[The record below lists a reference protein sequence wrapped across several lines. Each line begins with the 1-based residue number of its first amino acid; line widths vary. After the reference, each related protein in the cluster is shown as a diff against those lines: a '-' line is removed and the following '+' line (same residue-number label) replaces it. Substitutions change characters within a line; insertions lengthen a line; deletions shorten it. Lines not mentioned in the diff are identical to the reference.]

1 MRYQHTRCGGEID
14 VKRRRCLKCKKGW
27 NPISF
32 MVTTNEIRPMVDKK
46 GRVVLN
52 KPVVKPRVTYAPWA
66 DKLPGVGKVAG
77 FLPNWP
83 RWARILVT
91 ILFILVVVGIIY
103 LIKEVA

>member
-1 MRYQHTRCGGEID
+1 
-14 VKRRRCLKCKKGW
+14 
-27 NPISF
+27 
-32 MVTTNEIRPMVDKK
+32 MVTTNEIRPMVSK
-46 GRVVLN
+46 GRL
-52 KPVVKPRVTYAPWA
+52 VVKPRVTYAPWA

-91 ILFILVVVGIIY
+91 ILFILVVVGITY